1 MNDAVQ
7 IFSLSEVKERAELAG
22 ERAQF
27 INIYNGHIKESGQR
41 GVLTMTIRRNGDGSW
56 PDKQLHYVSKLRGN
70 FTAVIMPTKEYFYIS
85 STSQAMNGEINFLS
99 PFDDQHQNLDLQDIV
114 KQLLQVNTEN
124 ENLRRENAELK
135 KELSALE
142 SGADKFSYAL
152 EKLFFK
158 IAPAMGIL
166 PKQNNFQPMQG
177 TEQTTGAPSIHDLD
191 LSGNDERAIE
201 NAIAVLLISFG
212 EENILKFGRRIQHNP
227 NLVNTL
233 IPLL

>member
-1 MNDAVQ
+1 MNEAVQ

-85 STSQAMNGEINFLS
+85 STSHAMNGEINFLS
-99 PFDDQHQNLDLQDIV
+99 PFEDHHQNLDLNEIV

-135 KELSALE
+135 KELLALE

-166 PKQNNFQPMQG
+166 PKENNQPMQG
-177 TEQTTGAPSIHDLD
+177 TEQTTGAPGIHDLD

-212 EENILKFGRRIQHNP
+212 EENILKFGRRIQQNP

-233 IPLL
+233 IPML